1 MKRVTYIISGID
13 FSIHFKW
20 LVEYLHGEGLQ
31 LSFILLNSSK
41 PALCSYFDDIG
52 IKNDW
57 IPFHG
62 KYSFIKAF
70 PLVMKLLKN
79 NRPDIIHTHLWEASI
94 VGLLAGKLLGIKKRI
109 YTRHHGAIHHLY
121 FPRAVWYDRWINRL
135 ASDIV
140 VLSSAHASL
149 LKKEG
154 VAKDKLRLIP
164 HGFDLDYFKN
174 VSANRIQKV
183 RNKYQIPS
191 DCKIIGTIAR
201 FTHWKGIQYIIPAIE
216 AISNKERIFWVLAN
230 ATGDYHREIRAGL
243 SKLPTDTYCEIEF
256 EQDIAALYQT
266 FDLFVHTPIHPAA
279 ESFGQVYVEALL
291 CGIPSVFTL
300 SGILSDIEV
309 NNENIRIVSFK
320 DSKSIQAAINE
331 LLLVERPNK
340 PIINSHGFSIQSMIS
355 KLSFLYGERD

>member
-31 LSFILLNSSK
+31 LNFILLNSSK

-70 PLVMKLLKN
+70 PVVIKLLKN

-94 VGLLAGKLLGIKKRI
+94 VRLLAGKLLGIKKRI

-174 VSANRIQKV
+174 VSADRIQKV

-291 CGIPSVFTL
+291 SHTPSIFTI
-300 SGILSDIEV
+300 SGVLSDIDIKQDAVVLVPFGDSEAILRGIEKVMNCTWNPNQLIKLDQYSIDAMIV
-309 NNENIRIVSFK
+309 NLK
-320 DSKSIQAAINE
+320 E
-331 LLLVERPNK
+331 LYVV
-340 PIINSHGFSIQSMIS
+340 
-355 KLSFLYGERD
+355 